1 MCVLHMY
8 IYDAW
13 SANMHWVYVRINSWT
28 ILIIRETEIKQMII
42 AQVVTLEQKML
53 RGACI
58 RMVCWVR

>member
-28 ILIIRETEIKQMII
+28 ILIIRETEVKTD
-42 AQVVTLEQKML
+42 V
-53 RGACI
+53 
-58 RMVCWVR
+58 MVHLILLSTPKEKD